1 MGRSTQSSHFCQK
14 INHLRLSLMVGA
26 AIGTMGTAA
35 SAWAQQAGDATPAP
49 AQVAQAAQQPAD
61 TAATGTQQTTSL
73 NEIVI
78 TGSRIKRANFDTM
91 QPAEVMGADEIA
103 KRGFT
108 NLGQALQELPAF
120 GVPGNSPVG
129 SQGSFGAGQTF
140 ADLYNLGSQRTLTL
154 VNGRRFVSSASS
166 SIFGAV
172 AGSPVDLS
180 AIPTALVDRTEVV
193 AVGGAPIY
201 GSDAIAGTVN
211 IILKKDY
218 QGADVSVSSGLSEYG
233 DAADYNASAVL
244 GRNFNNG
251 RGNIT
256 VAVQYDKQNGLTDED
271 RKGTIGGASKF
282 FGSATKGQTFTQ
294 QLYSGGRHY
303 NIFTNTG
310 MPMVDDGI
318 PISRGQAA
326 SAITNSAGQ
335 ALYFGPDGQLTPFIN
350 GQLTGNAIYQAGGS
364 GFPIADYGNLQ
375 VESNRTQVT
384 LLSHYDLTDHVR
396 FNTELWYGHLRAAN
410 LRDQPYYNTAQF
422 GNAGDPNGNLILS
435 TDNPYLS
442 AADRQTIINNLVA
455 ADADPSTFYMARANT
470 DLATGAFRTTT
481 NVYRVVAGLEG
492 DFSALNRTFNWD
504 VTGTYGK
511 SETSNEDRQ
520 VVTQNLFNAI
530 NAVRDSSGNIVCA
543 PGYTNAAI
551 ATLSGTCAP
560 LNIFGI
566 NHASKAATDY
576 ITAIADPSQDNAQY
590 DVLANIS
597 GSIVTL
603 PAGDAKF
610 SLGYEYRRETTAFDP
625 GAFYYGQPNGDGT
638 RTQFGN
644 SIPIDP
650 VAGEYHTNEGFG
662 EVNIPVVAPNMAVPL
677 VYSLELQGAA
687 RFVDNSQ
694 TGTFWS
700 YSGGGTYQPIR
711 DITLRGNYT
720 RSFRAPAVTEAYSPT
735 GQIYT
740 TADDPCDQR
749 YITGGPNPA
758 NRAANCAAAGITQP
772 FTSDIVDFTSPGT
785 SSGNPHLQNE
795 IADSWT
801 VGTVLRPRYTPGL
814 TLSADYI
821 SIDIT
826 NEIAQ
831 LSATDLLD
839 ACYDGAPGNSFCGT
853 FVRDGSGQVTSVA
866 EGYYN
871 AAIESFKALQA
882 ELDYAFNLEDVGL
895 PASYGAID
903 FSVNYLHTFSH
914 YYKVG
919 TGDKQYTVG
928 AVEEPRNNFTAN
940 INYKN
945 GGFDFL
951 WQTQYYSETRLNVN
965 TPLSNYQYPV
975 MDPYV
980 MYNASAGYEFEGG
993 YRIRFLVDNVLNSHV
1008 PFPQAGYTGASGT
1021 ALPRYYSAVLGR
1033 YYRLTAGY
1041 KF

>member
-1 MGRSTQSSHFCQK
+1 MS
-14 INHLRLSLMVGA
+14 HLRISLMLGA
-26 AIGTMGTAA
+26 AIGAMGAA
-35 SAWAQQAGDATPAP
+35 SGALAQQIDAAAAAP
-49 AQVAQAAQQPAD
+49 TMQAQVAQAAQQPD
-61 TAATGTQQTTSL
+61 DTGTAATGAQQTTSL

-78 TGSRIKRANFDTM
+78 TGSRIRRANFDTM
-91 QPAEVMGADEIA
+91 QPAEVLGSDEIA

-108 NLGQALQELPAF
+108 NLGTALQELPAF
-120 GVPGNSPVG
+120 SVPANGPVG
-129 SQGSFGAGQTF
+129 AQGSFGAGQTF
-140 ADLYNLGSQRTLTL
+140 VNLYNLGSQRTLTL
-154 VNGRRFVSSASS
+154 VNGHRFVSSATS
-166 SIFGAV
+166 SIFGVV

-180 AIPTALVDRTEVV
+180 AIPTAMVDRTEIV

-211 IILKKDY
+211 VILKKDF
-218 QGADVSVSSGLSEYG
+218 QGADVNVETGLSEYG
-233 DAADYNASAVL
+233 DSADYNASAVL

-256 VAVQYDKQNGLTDED
+256 IGVQYDKQNGLTNED
-271 RKGTIGGASKF
+271 RRGSVGGADTF
-282 FGSATKGQTFTQ
+282 FGSATRGHTYTQ
-294 QLYSGGRHY
+294 QLFSGGLHY
-303 NIFTNTG
+303 NVFTNTG
-310 MPMVDDGI
+310 MPMVADDV
-318 PISRGQAA
+318 PIYAGQV
-326 SAITNSAGQ
+326 SSSITNPSGQ
-335 ALYFGPDGQLTPFIN
+335 ALFFGPNGQLTPFVN
-350 GQLTGNAIYQAGGS
+350 GQLTGSALYQAGGS
-364 GFPIADYGNLQ
+364 GFPISDYSNLQ
-375 VESNRTQVT
+375 VESNRVQVT
-384 LLSHYDLTDHVR
+384 ALSHYDLTDHVR
-396 FNTELWYGHLRAAN
+396 FNTELWYGRLRAAN
-410 LRDQPYYNTAQF
+410 LRDQPFYNTALF
-422 GNAGDPNGNLILS
+422 GAAGDANGNLVLK
-435 TDNPYLS
+435 TDNPFLS

-455 ADADPSTFYMARANT
+455 ADADPSTFYLARANT

-520 VVTQNLFNAI
+520 VVTQNLFNAL

-551 ATLSGTCAP
+551 ATLSSTCAP
-560 LNIFGI
+560 LNIFGV
-566 NHASKAATDY
+566 NQASKAATDY
-576 ITAIADPSQDNAQY
+576 ITAIARPSQDNAQY
-590 DVLANIS
+590 DVLANIG

-662 EVNIPVVAPNMAVPL
+662 EVNIPVVAPDMKLPL

-700 YSGGGTYQPIR
+700 YTGGGTYQPIR

-720 RSFRAPAVTEAYSPT
+720 RSFRAPAITEAYSPT

-740 TADDPCDQR
+740 TADDPCDHR

-758 NRAANCAAAGITQP
+758 NRAANCAAVGITQP

-831 LSATDLLD
+831 LSATDLLN
-839 ACYDGAPGNSFCGT
+839 ACYDGAPGNAFCST

-882 ELDYAFNLEDVGL
+882 ELDYAFNLEDMGL
-895 PASYGAID
+895 PANYGAID

-914 YYKVG
+914 YYKIG

-928 AVEEPRNNFTAN
+928 AVGEPRNNFTAN

-951 WQTQYYSETRLNVN
+951 WQTQYYSEARINVN
-965 TPLSNYQYPV
+965 TPLSNYEYPT
-975 MDPYV
+975 MDAYV

-993 YRIRFLVDNVLNSHV
+993 YRVRLIVDNVLNSHV
-1008 PFPQAGYTGASGT
+1008 PFPSAGFYSA

-1033 YYRLTAGY
+1033 YYRLSAGF

>member
-1 MGRSTQSSHFCQK
+1 
-14 INHLRLSLMVGA
+14 MVGA
-26 AIGTMGTAA
+26 AIGTVGAA
-35 SAWAQQAGDATPAP
+35 SGAWAQQQGGEAAPTPAP
-49 AQVAQAAQQPAD
+49 APQMQVAQAASSTDTGDTSGSQQSS
-61 TAATGTQQTTSL
+61 SL
-73 NEIVI
+73 NEIVV
-78 TGSRIKRANFDTM
+78 TGSRIKRTNFDTM
-91 QPAEVMGADEIA
+91 QPAEVMGADEIS

-120 GVPGNSPVG
+120 SVPGNSPVG
-129 SQGSFGAGQTF
+129 SQGSFGAGQTYVN
-140 ADLYNLGSQRTLTL
+140 LYNLGSQRTLTL

-180 AIPTALVDRTEVV
+180 AIPTSLVERVDVM
-193 AVGGAPIY
+193 AVGGAPTY

-271 RKGTIGGASKF
+271 RKGTAGSAGNF

-294 QLYSGGRHY
+294 QLYSGGEHY
-303 NIFTNTG
+303 NVFTNTG
-310 MPMVDDGI
+310 MPMVDDGV
-318 PISRGQAA
+318 PISRGKAS
-326 SAITNSAGQ
+326 SAITNDAGQ
-335 ALYFGPDGQLTPFIN
+335 ALFFGPNGQLTPFIN
-350 GQLTGNAIYQAGGS
+350 GQLTGSSLYQAGGS
-364 GFPIADYGNLQ
+364 GFPIGDFGNLLT
-375 VESNRTQVT
+375 ESNRTQVT
-384 LLSHYDLTDHVR
+384 LLSHYDLTDHIR

-410 LRDQPYYNTAQF
+410 LRDQPYYNTALF
-422 GNAGDPNGNLILS
+422 GNAGDVNGNLILN
-435 TDNPYLS
+435 TNNPYLS
-442 AADRQTIINNLVA
+442 AADRQTIINNLTA
-455 ADADPSTFYMARANT
+455 NGADPSTFYMARANT

-481 NVYRVVAGLEG
+481 DIYRVVTGLEG
-492 DFSALNRTFNWD
+492 DFSALNRTFNWE

-511 SETSNEDRQ
+511 SDTSNDDRQ
-520 VVTQNLFNAI
+520 LVTQNFFNAI

-551 ATLSGTCAP
+551 ATLSSTCAP
-560 LNIFGI
+560 LNVFGI
-566 NHASKAATDY
+566 NQASKAATDY
-576 ITAIADPSQDNAQY
+576 ITAIAHPKQSNAQY
-590 DVLANIS
+590 DVLADIGGTIIN
-597 GSIVTL
+597 L

-610 SLGYEYRRETTAFDP
+610 SAGYEYRRETTAFDP

-650 VAGEYHTNEGFG
+650 VAGEYHTNEGFT
-662 EVNIPVVAPNMAVPL
+662 EVNIPVVAPDMKVPL
-677 VYSLELQGAA
+677 IYNLELEGSA
-687 RFVDNSQ
+687 RFVDNNL

-700 YSGGGTYQPIR
+700 YTGGGSYQPIP
-711 DITLRGNYT
+711 DIKFRGNYT
-720 RSFRAPAVTEAYSPT
+720 RSFRAPAVTEAFSPK
-735 GQIYT
+735 GQIFD
-740 TADDPCDQR
+740 TANDPCDAR
-749 YITGGPNPA
+749 YINGGPNPA
-758 NRAANCAAAGITQP
+758 QRAANCAAAGITQP
-772 FTSDIVDFTSPGT
+772 FTSNIVDFTIPGT

-801 VGTVLRPRYTPGL
+801 VGTVLRPRYIPSL

-821 SIDIT
+821 SIDIS
-826 NEIAQ
+826 NEISQ
-831 LSATDLLD
+831 LGATDLLD
-839 ACYDGAPGNSFCGT
+839 ACYDGAPGNSFCST
-853 FVRDGSGQVTSVA
+853 FTRDSTGQVTSVS

-882 ELDYAFNLEDVGL
+882 ELNYAVNLSEFGL
-895 PASYGAID
+895 PDNYGAVD

-928 AVEEPRNNFTAN
+928 GVQEPRNNFTAN
-940 INYKN
+940 IDYKN
-945 GGFDFL
+945 GGLDFL
-951 WQTQYYSETRLNVN
+951 WQTQYYSETRISVN

-980 MYNASAGYEFEGG
+980 MYNASVGYEFDGG
-993 YRIRFLVDNVLNSHV
+993 YRLRFNVDNVLNSHV
-1008 PFPQAGYTGASGT
+1008 PFPQAGYSTT
-1021 ALPRYYSAVLGR
+1021 RYFSSILGR

>member
-1 MGRSTQSSHFCQK
+1 MRV
-14 INHLRLSLMVGA
+14 SLLIGAAVAVVGA
-26 AIGTMGTAA
+26 APGAQAQETTQPPTSQAAATQTAQVSDDA
-35 SAWAQQAGDATPAP
+35 SAT
-49 AQVAQAAQQPAD
+49 
-61 TAATGTQQTTSL
+61 TGTQQTTSL

-78 TGSRIKRANFDTM
+78 TGSRIRRANFDTI
-91 QPAEVMGADEIA
+91 QPAEVLGSDQIT

-108 NLGQALQELPAF
+108 NLGTALQELPAF
-120 GVPGNSPVG
+120 STPGNSPVG
-129 SQGSFGAGQTF
+129 TQGSFGAGQTF
-140 ADLYNLGSQRTLTL
+140 VNMYNLGSQRTLTL

-193 AVGGAPIY
+193 AVGGAPTY

-211 IILKKDY
+211 VILKKDF
-218 QGADVSVSSGLSEYG
+218 QGVDVNVQSGLSDYG
-233 DAADYNASAVL
+233 DAADYNASAVI
-244 GRNFNNG
+244 GQNFNNG
-251 RGNIT
+251 RGNVT
-256 VAVQYDKQNGLTDED
+256 VAVQYDKQNGLTTED
-271 RKGTIGGASKF
+271 RKGTIGGADNF
-282 FGSATKGQTFTQ
+282 FGSATKGHTYTQ
-294 QLYSGGRHY
+294 QLYTGGQHY
-303 NIFTNTG
+303 NVFTNTG

-318 PISRGQAA
+318 PISRGVAS

-335 ALYFGPDGQLTPFIN
+335 ALFFGTNGQLTPFVN
-350 GQLTGNAIYQAGGS
+350 GQLTGNSIYQAGGS
-364 GFPIADYGNLQ
+364 GFPIADFGNLQ
-375 VESNRTQVT
+375 VESNRVQVAA
-384 LLSHYDLTDHVR
+384 LGHYDLTDHVKL
-396 FNTELWYGHLRAAN
+396 NTELWYGHLRAAN
-410 LRDQPYYNTAQF
+410 LRDQPYYNTALF
-422 GNAGDPNGNLILS
+422 GNAGDPNGNLTLS

-442 AADRQTIINNLVA
+442 TADRQTIINNLTA
-455 ADADPSTFYMARANT
+455 AGADPSTFYMARANT

-481 NVYRVVAGLEG
+481 NLYRVVTGLEG
-492 DFSALNRTFNWD
+492 DFSAINRTFNWE

-520 VVTQNLFNAI
+520 LVTQNFFNAL

-551 ATLSGTCAP
+551 ATLSSTCAP
-560 LNIFGI
+560 LNVFGI
-566 NHASKAATDY
+566 NQASKAATDY
-576 ITAIADPSQDNAQY
+576 ITAIARPKQDNAQY
-590 DVLANIS
+590 DVLADIT

-662 EVNIPVVAPNMAVPL
+662 EVNIPVVAPDMKVPL
-677 VYSLELQGAA
+677 VYNLELQGAA
-687 RFVDNSQ
+687 RFVDNNL

-700 YSGGGTYQPIR
+700 YTGGGTYQPIR

-720 RSFRAPAVTEAYSPT
+720 RSFRAPAITEAYSPK
-735 GQIYT
+735 GQIFD
-740 TADDPCDQR
+740 TASDPCDSR
-749 YITGGPNPA
+749 YITGGPNPSQ
-758 NRAANCAAAGITQP
+758 RAANCAAAGITQP
-772 FTSDIVDFTSPGT
+772 FTSNIVDFTVPGT

-801 VGTVLRPRYTPGL
+801 AGTVLRPSFAPGL
-814 TLSADYI
+814 TVSADYI

-831 LSATDLLD
+831 LGATDLLD

-853 FVRDGSGQVTSVA
+853 FTRDSSGQVTSVS

-882 ELDYAFNLEDVGL
+882 ELDYAFNLNQVGL
-895 PASYGAID
+895 PDNAGAID
-903 FSVNYLHTFSH
+903 LSVNYLHTFSH

-919 TGDKQYTVG
+919 TGDKQYTAGSVQ
-928 AVEEPRNNFTAN
+928 EPKNNFTAN
-940 INYKN
+940 INYQN

-951 WQTQYYSETRLNVN
+951 WQTQYYSETRISIN
-965 TPLSNYQYPV
+965 TPLANYQYPT
-975 MDPYV
+975 MDAYV

-993 YRIRFLVDNVLNSHV
+993 YRVRFIVDNVLNSHV
-1008 PFPQAGYTGASGT
+1008 PFPSAGYAGT
-1021 ALPRYYSAVLGR
+1021 ALDRYYGAVLGR
-1033 YYRLTAGY
+1033 YFRLSAGY